1 MARELIADTEFYK
14 LEVDSAENRSFS
26 IYRGFWPDTEEFK
39 KNYLA
44 NMQKLVSRLRPG
56 FTTVVDIRE
65 LKIPA
70 QGVMETIIKVQ
81 EMIKNAGVKRSARIS
96 DQAIQ
101 TIAADRVGRENEMKE
116 TTRTFNSL
124 PEALAWL
131 NT

>member
-1 MARELIADTEFYK
+1 MVRELIADTEFYK

-26 IYRGFWPDTEEFK
+26 IYRGFWPDNEEFK

-81 EMIKNAGVKRSARIS
+81 ELIKNAGVKKSARIS
-96 DQAIQ
+96 DQPIQ
-101 TIAADRVGRENEMKE
+101 TLAADRVGRENEMKE